1 MRRFISAGA
10 AIGVAA
16 LGLAIGGL
24 AVSEKPAVA
33 YGTRPAQSATM
44 CAQVISCGTKDGKV
58 REYPTPCAAKD
69 DGATDVHPKA
79 GASCETGK

>member
-1 MRRFISAGA
+1 MRQFISAGA

-16 LGLAIGGL
+16 LGLAIGVL
-24 AVSEKPAVA
+24 AVSEKPAAA
-33 YGTRPAQSATM
+33 YGNRPAQSATV

-58 REYPTPCAAKD
+58 KEYPTPCAAKD

-79 GASCETGK
+79 GAGCETGK